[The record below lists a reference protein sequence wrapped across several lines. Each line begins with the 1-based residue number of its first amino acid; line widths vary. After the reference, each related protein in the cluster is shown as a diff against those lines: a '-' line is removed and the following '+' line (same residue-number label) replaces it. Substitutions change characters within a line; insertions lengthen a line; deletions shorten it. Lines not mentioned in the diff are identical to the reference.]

1 MRQNALTTERQT
13 KMKASTQ
20 SRKEALESQI
30 SQLAGMRVELT
41 VRGARS
47 FTFSTFKI
55 TERLGEVLTKF
66 FGKLATVRVEHDEEC
81 EGSFAYVEIL

>member
-1 MRQNALTTERQT
+1 
-13 KMKASTQ
+13 MKASIQ
-20 SRKEALESQI
+20 SRKEALEAQI

-47 FTFSTFKI
+47 FTFSTFEI
-55 TERLGEVLTKF
+55 TERLGDVLTKF

-81 EGSFAYVEIL
+81 EGSFAYVEVL